1 MENRVLFRC
10 IRKNGYH
17 STKPCTFW
25 QKYILRGKSENHGTK
40 VEMKMWFRN
49 GLQMFQTGEIQKL
62 DASYFNIVLTGD
74 YDVTIQSKNTGYYW
88 YLHNTEYPVEESCI
102 IFYKH
107 KASHPYHRYGK
118 SENLRQ
124 TIRSIKGYDVF
135 RMNGRTLAMKS

>member
-10 IRKNGYH
+10 IRKNGYRR
-17 STKPCTFW
+17 TKPCTFW

-49 GLQMFQTGEIQKL
+49 GLQMFQTSEIQKL

-74 YDVTIQSKNTGYYW
+74 YDVTIQSKNTGHYW

-124 TIRSIKGYDVF
+124 AIRSIKGYDVF
-135 RMNGRTLAMKS
+135 QMNGRTLAMKP

>member
-10 IRKNGYH
+10 IRKNGYRR
-17 STKPCTFW
+17 TKPCTFW

-74 YDVTIQSKNTGYYW
+74 YDVTIQSKNTGHYW